1 MIKRLMIPIFLVI
14 LSLGM
19 IVAGIIYSNDKAK
32 KNDDEIQS
40 SQIMIEEFT
49 KAINQTI
56 SQPHYQ
62 LMLNIDLKKI
72 DATITG
78 IYRFDI
84 NHENKNQRIEETI
97 ITKDG
102 TTTSQY
108 YVKEDNNTFYKDNS
122 QEEIVLSEQANI
134 EYLFKLM
141 YEASDITEN
150 TFTLDA
156 SAMSAMLNETVI
168 PELINIS
175 NNESIVIEN
184 PVVFNYQLEND
195 TFKHLISSF
204 VVNNEQRIT
213 LLYEISPLEKTST

>member
-32 KNDDEIQS
+32 ENDDAIQS

-62 LMLNIDLKKI
+62 LMLNIDLKKT

-122 QEEIVLSEQANI
+122 QEEIALSEQANI

-141 YEASDITEN
+141 YDASDITEN

>member
-1 MIKRLMIPIFLVI
+1 MIPIFLVI

-32 KNDDEIQS
+32 ENDDAIQS

-62 LMLNIDLKKI
+62 LMLNIDLKKT

-122 QEEIVLSEQANI
+122 QEEIALSEQANI

-141 YEASDITEN
+141 YDASDITEN